1 MGQAIVRNLDDNVLA
16 RLKTRAERL
25 NKPLEQT
32 LREILTEAARADKQS
47 AIARLRQISAMGPA
61 AAIDAVDL
69 IREDRDR

>member
-32 LREILTEAARADKQS
+32 LREILAEAARADKQS
-47 AIARLRQISAMGPA
+47 AIARLRQISDMGPA
-61 AAIDAVDL
+61 ATIDAVDL